1 MHLFDWSFYG
11 QLCNMTSCCEK
22 WRGRWLYRPVGF
34 LDIIRLVLSGHT
46 YSVCVHDLSLTALVT
61 LLFSFWF
68 FCFVLLTFSVA
79 GSMTW
84 WYICLFFLSALS
96 AGFGN
101 ISPHTEGGRIFCIVY
116 ALLGIPLFG
125 FLLAGVGDQ
134 LGTIF
139 GKGIARVEKM
149 FVVSLEEHTQTRRV
163 DIVYFRGKFAQGYG
177 LRAASLYG
185 LSWIIDIN
193 ALSTIASPTPALDI
207 NKGRHLI

>member
-68 FCFVLLTFSVA
+68 FCFVLLMLSVA

-84 WYICLFFLSALS
+84 WYIYLSVFSLCPLCR
-96 AGFGN
+96 FWEHL
-101 ISPHTEGGRIFCIVY
+101 SPHRRWKDLLHCLRVARDTSVRLPFGWCRRSARHHIWQGHCKSGENVCGESGGTY
-116 ALLGIPLFG
+116 AN
-125 FLLAGVGDQ
+125 
-134 LGTIF
+134 T
-139 GKGIARVEKM
+139 
-149 FVVSLEEHTQTRRV
+149 
-163 DIVYFRGKFAQGYG
+163 
-177 LRAASLYG
+177 
-185 LSWIIDIN
+185 
-193 ALSTIASPTPALDI
+193 
-207 NKGRHLI
+207 

>member
-1 MHLFDWSFYG
+1 MISLSLLWLPFFFPFDSFVLF
-11 QLCNMTSCCEK
+11 
-22 WRGRWLYRPVGF
+22 F
-34 LDIIRLVLSGHT
+34 LRLVLREAWHG
-46 YSVCVHDLSLTALVT
+46 DI
-61 LLFSFWF
+61 F
-68 FCFVLLTFSVA
+68 
-79 GSMTW
+79 
-84 WYICLFFLSALS
+84 ICLFFLSALS

-163 DIVYFRGKFAQGYG
+163 AIVYFRGKFAQGYG